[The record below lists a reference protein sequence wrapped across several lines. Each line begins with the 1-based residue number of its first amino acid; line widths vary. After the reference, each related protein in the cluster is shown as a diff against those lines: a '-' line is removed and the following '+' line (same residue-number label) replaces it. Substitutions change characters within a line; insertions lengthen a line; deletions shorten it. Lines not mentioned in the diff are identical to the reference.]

1 MDTIDDTVEF
11 DLLTAPIL
19 TAPILEER
27 PWAVFAACKNEMSL
41 TFFPQNRQEE
51 RAALKICSLCPVVDD
66 CLDHAISTDER
77 FGVWGGT
84 TERERRRLTRRA

>member
-1 MDTIDDTVEF
+1 MDTMDDTLEF

-19 TAPILEER
+19 DER
-27 PWAVFAACKNEMSL
+27 PWAVFAACKEEMSL

-51 RAALKICSLCPVVDD
+51 RTALTICSTCPVVDE
-66 CLDHAISTDER
+66 CLDHAIETNER

-84 TERERRRLTRRA
+84 TERERRKLARRI